1 MSSKSDDRT
10 RPGEPAAEDD
20 GARIERRRQ
29 QRDMASSPNWETIV
43 LQRMAGRVKSLSHE
57 PPPGAITDRDGG
69 WEAAALLALKRRM
82 RDLPSK

>member
-1 MSSKSDDRT
+1 
-10 RPGEPAAEDD
+10 
-20 GARIERRRQ
+20 
-29 QRDMASSPNWETIV
+29 MASSPNWETIV